1 VDFAKQYIIQCIIA
15 AANNLRLS
23 SEKIETIAIIRER
36 LNESKDLLEEIK
48 NFKKVTELSKLGIK
62 LHEVY
67 NFIDNGKID
76 FSKLS
81 DKFKEHVF
89 SLVKEL
95 NTSLDIL
102 TPHSIREIFNRIS
115 PNETK
120 EVVSEIQIKG
130 TSTPLDEAIEIP
142 KRSRADE
149 IKEEI
154 IFEDLEKENPFNFEN
169 YEEKIIKPVKELD
182 AFLNRVLKFNYTD
195 GEMNSFIKI
204 LNENAEISKKIS
216 FEVISNM
223 HMILAKGLE
232 LINQKK
238 IAPSINVIESLR
250 ACLIVI
256 VAIVRNKE
264 VDITNYLTRAEN
276 FGKTI
281 FSKQKGI

>member
-1 VDFAKQYIIQCIIA
+1 MDFAKQYIIQCIIA

-36 LNESKDLLEEIK
+36 LNDSKDLLEEIK

-182 AFLNRVLKFNYTD
+182 SFLNRVLKFNYTD

-276 FGKTI
+276 FGKAI

>member
-1 VDFAKQYIIQCIIA
+1 MDFAKQYIIQCIIA

-36 LNESKDLLEEIK
+36 LNDSKDLLEEIK

-115 PNETK
+115 PNEIK

-182 AFLNRVLKFNYTD
+182 SFLNRVLKFNYTD

>member
-36 LNESKDLLEEIK
+36 LNDSKDLLEEIK

-169 YEEKIIKPVKELD
+169 YEEKI
-182 AFLNRVLKFNYTD
+182 Y
-195 GEMNSFIKI
+195 
-204 LNENAEISKKIS
+204 
-216 FEVISNM
+216 
-223 HMILAKGLE
+223 
-232 LINQKK
+232 
-238 IAPSINVIESLR
+238 
-250 ACLIVI
+250 
-256 VAIVRNKE
+256 
-264 VDITNYLTRAEN
+264 
-276 FGKTI
+276 
-281 FSKQKGI
+281 

>member
-1 VDFAKQYIIQCIIA
+1 MDFAKQYIIQCIIA

-36 LNESKDLLEEIK
+36 LNDSKDLLEEIK

>member
-1 VDFAKQYIIQCIIA
+1 MDFAKQYIIQCIIA

-36 LNESKDLLEEIK
+36 LNDSKDLLEEIK

-115 PNETK
+115 PNEIK

-154 IFEDLEKENPFNFEN
+154 IFEDLEKENPFNFET

-182 AFLNRVLKFNYTD
+182 SFLNRVLKFNYTD